1 VIFLIFFFLFFL
13 LLFSVMASSFA
24 VQGDFQA
31 STMAE
36 NHQHFNSNG
45 LPNSLID
52 QHQNT
57 FKDSLPNNPSIDPSN
72 PLFLNSGENPAL
84 LLVELPLTGE
94 NYNTWSRSMLVSLSA
109 KNKIG
114 FVDGSICKPPE
125 HDDLVLA
132 WTRSNDI
139 VVSWILHAVSS
150 DIRSSIIYI
159 TSSKIM
165 WEDLKDRY
173 SQRNEPR
180 IFQLQKSIA
189 ETFQE
194 NSNVSQYFTHL
205 KTLLEDLNN
214 YRPMSICNCCN
225 CGRVKS
231 ILGLHSQERVYQ
243 LLMG

>member
-13 LLFSVMASSFA
+13 LLFSVMASSSA

-31 STMAE
+31 SAMAE

-57 FKDSLPNNPSIDPSN
+57 FKDSLPNNQSIDPSN

-84 LLVELPLTGE
+84 LLVGSPLIGE
-94 NYNTWSRSMLVSLSA
+94 NYNTWSKSMLVSLSA
-109 KNKIG
+109 KNKID

-125 HDDLVLA
+125 HDGLVLA
-132 WTRSNDI
+132 WAWTWCNDM

-165 WEDLKDRY
+165 
-173 SQRNEPR
+173 
-180 IFQLQKSIA
+180 
-189 ETFQE
+189 
-194 NSNVSQYFTHL
+194 
-205 KTLLEDLNN
+205 
-214 YRPMSICNCCN
+214 
-225 CGRVKS
+225 
-231 ILGLHSQERVYQ
+231 
-243 LLMG
+243 